1 MATTVIKSSPTNG
14 PDPSSRSA
22 MSRAFRAIDAVYR
35 FLASLK
41 LAVVSLSTLAA
52 VLAYA
57 TFFESWY
64 GAAAV
69 QQWIYMSTG
78 FALLLAFLGA
88 NILCAALI
96 RFPWKKRQTGFV
108 VTHAGLLTLLAGS
121 WYSLQHA
128 DEGQLGMLEGDVSS
142 KLVRVDH
149 PVVRI
154 RELDAHT
161 RQPVRESTIPFQPGS
176 FAWDQGTPRP
186 RWLVTRL
193 FHKATLG
200 LFDAPQREDHSE
212 VLSSPGD
219 PFQLIAKVHLPASMP
234 KKVRVAAPD
243 GAPMAKIHAHFKAPG
258 KAEHSEI
265 FDDESG
271 GPWFKLEK
279 RLYRNAKN
287 VNPALFAFTYADRP
301 EMVEDFLSPPQG
313 TGPEGAARFRYRDK
327 TGAERKFDW
336 PLDGQAG
343 KSITL
348 ADSDLTVTFV
358 KLAQI
363 PTRSRADQNLYEM
376 LGEPFIPVAHFQVR
390 KGEGS
395 EEVAHYG
402 WASLPMVP
410 NVITTDETKA
420 GAPKSALLRVDV
432 FIPPDLDA
440 KTSGRFGQVE
450 VMGTPDGSSYYRV
463 FGRGKEGK
471 SEIRSSGRVKP
482 GEEIIAFGG
491 VPNMPM
497 TITFEVEEYLPSG
510 VEKDVCIPMVLPQ
523 GKMGEGI
530 PATLVEMTVDGHK
543 EEFWIRRSASL
554 DPIYQPVTFPG
565 GAYEIAYDT
574 DRKDLGFQL
583 KLDDFEVGF
592 DPGTEKA
599 SSFAS
604 QVRLTDE
611 AMGIRDKPVTI
622 SMNEPLTHR
631 QWTFYQSRYERVLDP
646 RTRDES
652 GQFKSVF
659 QVGSDAGRGIK
670 MLGCILIVAG
680 AFFQFYMRAGI
691 FTDGGKRERARAAAR
706 ANPGGATAAAP
717 EPETDDPL

>member
-1 MATTVIKSSPTNG
+1 MATTVIKPSPTNG
-14 PDPSSRSA
+14 LAPSSRPA
-22 MSRAFRAIDAVYR
+22 ANLAFRAIDAVYR

-41 LAVVSLSTLAA
+41 LAVISLTTLAA

-78 FALLLAFLGA
+78 FALLLAFLAA
-88 NILCAALI
+88 NILCAAMI

-108 VTHAGLLTLLAGS
+108 VTHAGLLILLAGS

-128 DEGQLGMLEGDVSS
+128 DEGQLGMLEGDVSGQM
-142 KLVRVDH
+142 VRVDH
-149 PVVRI
+149 PVIRI

-161 RQPVRESTIPFQPGS
+161 RQPVRVSTIPFQPGS
-176 FAWDQGTPRP
+176 FPWGQGTPRP

-200 LFDAPQREDHSE
+200 LFDAPRREDESE

-219 PFQLIAKVHLPASMP
+219 PFQLVAKAHLPASMP
-234 KKVRVAAPD
+234 TTEHVAAPD
-243 GAPMAKIHAHFKAPG
+243 GVPMAKIHAHFKAPG
-258 KAEHSEI
+258 KAEASEI
-265 FDDESG
+265 FGEESG

-279 RLYRNAKN
+279 RLYRAAKD
-287 VNPALFAFTYADRP
+287 VTPALFAFTYADRP
-301 EMVEDFLSPPQG
+301 EMVEGFLAPPKG
-313 TGPEGAARFRYRDK
+313 TGPEGAARIRYRDK
-327 TGAERKFDW
+327 SGADRKYDW
-336 PLDGQAG
+336 PLEGQAG

-348 ADSDLTVTFV
+348 ADSDLTATFV
-358 KLAQI
+358 KVAKI
-363 PTRSRADQNLYEM
+363 PTSETGLARM
-376 LGEPFIPVAHFQVR
+376 LGEPSIPVAHFQVR
-390 KGEGS
+390 KGDGP
-395 EEVAHYG
+395 EVDHYG

-410 NVITTDETKA
+410 NVISTDGTKTA
-420 GAPKSALLRVDV
+420 LVRIDYAILPVLDPK
-432 FIPPDLDA
+432 
-440 KTSGRFGQVE
+440 TNGRFGQVE
-450 VMGTPDGSSYYRV
+450 VMGTPDGTSYYRV

-471 SEIRSSGRVKP
+471 SEMRSSGRVKP

-491 VPNMPM
+491 TPAQPM
-497 TITFEVEEYLPSG
+497 TITFEVEDYFPSG
-510 VEKDVCIPMVLPQ
+510 VEKDVCVPMVLPQ

-530 PATLVEMTVDGHK
+530 PATRVEMTVDGHK

-554 DPIYQPVTFPG
+554 DPVYQPVTFPS

-611 AMGIRDKPVTI
+611 AMGIKDKPITI

-631 QWTFYQSRYERVLDP
+631 RWTFYQSRYERVMDP
-646 RTRDES
+646 RTREES

-680 AFFQFYMRAGI
+680 AFVQFYMRAGL

-706 ANPGGATAAAP
+706 ANPGGATDVVAAP
-717 EPETDDPL
+717 EVDEPL

>member
-1 MATTVIKSSPTNG
+1 MATTVIKSSPTDG
-14 PDPSSRSA
+14 PAPSPRRA
-22 MSRAFRAIDAVYR
+22 TSRAFNAIDAVYR

-96 RFPWKKRQTGFV
+96 RYPWKKRQTGFV
-108 VTHAGLLTLLAGS
+108 ITHAGLLTLLAGS

-128 DEGQLGMLEGDVSS
+128 DEGQLGMLEGDVSGQM
-142 KLVRVDH
+142 VRVDK
-149 PVVRI
+149 PVIRI

-161 RQPVRESTIPFQPGS
+161 REPVRESTIPFEPGS
-176 FAWDQGTPRP
+176 FAWGQGTPRP

-200 LFDAPQREDHSE
+200 LLDGPRREDQSE

-219 PFQLIAKVHLPASMP
+219 PFQLVAKVHLPASMP
-234 KKVRVAAPD
+234 TIDHVAAPD
-243 GAPMAKIHAHFKAPG
+243 GVPMAKIHAHFKAPG

-265 FDDESG
+265 FGEESG

-287 VNPALFAFTYADRP
+287 VSPALFAFTYADRP
-301 EMVEDFLSPPQG
+301 EMVEDFLAPPKA
-313 TGPEGAARFRYRDK
+313 TGSEGAARIRYRDK
-327 TGAERKFDW
+327 AGAERKYDW
-336 PLDGQAG
+336 PLEGQTG

-348 ADSDLTVTFV
+348 PDSDLTAKFV
-358 KLAQI
+358 KVAQI
-363 PTRSRADQNLYEM
+363 PTSETGLARM
-376 LGEPFIPVAHFQVR
+376 LGEPLIPVAHFQIR
-390 KGEGS
+390 KGDGP
-395 EEVAHYG
+395 EEVDHYG
-402 WASLPMVP
+402 WASMPMVP
-410 NVITTDETKA
+410 NVITSD
-420 GAPKSALLRVDV
+420 GPKSELVRIDYSIFPV
-432 FIPPDLDA
+432 LDP
-440 KTSGRFGQVE
+440 KTNGRFGQVE
-450 VMGTPDGSSYYRV
+450 VMGTPDGTSYYRV
-463 FGRGKEGK
+463 FGRGKEGNT
-471 SEIRSSGRVKP
+471 EIRSSGRVKP

-491 VPNMPM
+491 APNMPM
-497 TITFEVEEYLPSG
+497 TITFEV
-510 VEKDVCIPMVLPQ
+510 
-523 GKMGEGI
+523 EGI

-554 DPIYQPVTFPG
+554 DPVYQPLTFPA

-574 DRKDLGFQL
+574 DRKELGFQL

-631 QWTFYQSRYERVLDP
+631 QWTFYQSRYERVMDP
-646 RTRDES
+646 RTRRES

-680 AFFQFYMRAGI
+680 AFAQFYMRAGI

-706 ANPGGATAAAP
+706 ANPGGGTSVAP
-717 EPETDDPL
+717 TQEPEADEPL

>member
-1 MATTVIKSSPTNG
+1 MATTVIKSSPTHG
-14 PDPSSRSA
+14 PAPIVSLAANRV
-22 MSRAFRAIDAVYR
+22 FGAIDAVYR

-41 LAVVSLSTLAA
+41 LAVISLTTLAA

-69 QQWIYMSTG
+69 QEWIYMSPG

-108 VTHAGLLTLLAGS
+108 ITHAGLLILLAGS

-142 KLVRVDH
+142 QM
-149 PVVRI
+149 VRI
-154 RELDAHT
+154 DDPVIRARELDANT
-161 RQPVRESTIPFQPGS
+161 RQPVRESTIPFQPG
-176 FAWDQGTPRP
+176 FFPWGQGTPRP
-186 RWLVTRL
+186 RWLATSAFPQGHLRIVRL
-193 FHKATLG
+193 AAAGGSQRGPERPRRSVPIGREGPPARL
-200 LFDAPQREDHSE
+200 DADGRACGRPRRRAHGQDSRPLQGARE
-212 VLSSPGD
+212 
-219 PFQLIAKVHLPASMP
+219 
-234 KKVRVAAPD
+234 
-243 GAPMAKIHAHFKAPG
+243 
-258 KAEHSEI
+258 AEHSEI

-271 GPWFKLEK
+271 GPWFKLER
-279 RLYRNAKN
+279 RLYRSAKN
-287 VNPALFAFTYADRP
+287 VSPALFAFMYADRP
-301 EMVEDFLSPPQG
+301 EMVEDFLSPPES

-327 TGAERKFDW
+327 SGAERKYDW
-336 PLDGQAG
+336 PLEGQAG

-348 ADSDLTVTFV
+348 PDSDLTATFV
-358 KLAQI
+358 KVAQI
-363 PTRSRADQNLYEM
+363 PTSETGLAQDAGRAGD
-376 LGEPFIPVAHFQVR
+376 PRRP
-390 KGEGS
+390 
-395 EEVAHYG
+395 
-402 WASLPMVP
+402 LPGP
-410 NVITTDETKA
+410 Q
-420 GAPKSALLRVDV
+420 GGRPRGRPLRVGVVADGPERDPV
-432 FIPPDLDA
+432 GRGRGRKAQDGLVRIDYSISPVLDP
-440 KTSGRFGQVE
+440 KTNGRFGQVE

-471 SEIRSSGRVKP
+471 SEIRSSGRAKP

-491 VPNMPM
+491 TPDQPM

-510 VEKDVCIPMVLPQ
+510 VEKDVCVPMVLPQ
-523 GKMGEGI
+523 GKMGRGD
-530 PATLVEMTVDGHK
+530 PCHA
-543 EEFWIRRSASL
+543 RRDDRRWPHGGVL
-554 DPIYQPVTFPG
+554 DPPLGLRSTRSTRPSPSPS

-574 DRKDLGFQL
+574 DRKDLGFEL

-611 AMGIRDKPVTI
+611 AMGIKDKPITI

-631 QWTFYQSRYERVLDP
+631 GWTFYQSSYERVEGPADGG
-646 RTRDES
+646 RV

-670 MLGCILIVAG
+670 MLGCVLIVAG
-680 AFFQFYMRAGI
+680 AFVQFYMRAGI
-691 FTDGGKRERARAAAR
+691 FTDGGKRERARAAAK
-706 ANPGGATAAAP
+706 ANPGGKAVAAP
-717 EPETDDPL
+717 EPEADEPL